1 MATRVT
7 EGARRER
14 HEKRESLF
22 SSLAAALVSRVS
34 RLRRSRARALFSLN
48 LKKKRLLA
56 VYFLSSVA
64 ADSKD
69 GHGLKLEKV
78 GLTFSSLNTLPTK
91 ITKKVLWL
99 LLPNEI
105 CFISSS

>member
-1 MATRVT
+1 MARDGRGTKKESQTLLGLPRACT
-7 EGARRER
+7 ALTKSK
-14 HEKRESLF
+14 EKEC
-22 SSLAAALVSRVS
+22 
-34 RLRRSRARALFSLN
+34 
-48 LKKKRLLA
+48 LLA
-56 VYFLSSVA
+56 GYFLSSVA
-64 ADSKD
+64 ADGKD

-78 GLTFSSLNTLPTK
+78 GLTFSSLNTLLTK

>member
-22 SSLAAALVSRVS
+22 SS
-34 RLRRSRARALFSLN
+34 RSRARALFSLN

-56 VYFLSSVA
+56 VYFLSSVV

>member
-14 HEKRESLF
+14 HEKRESQTL
-22 SSLAAALVSRVS
+22 LGLPRACTALSKS
-34 RLRRSRARALFSLN
+34 KEKERLV
-48 LKKKRLLA
+48 A

-64 ADSKD
+64 ADGKD